1 MNQATPRKSAVRR
14 SEADRAEAQ
23 GIRIA
28 IWANVGF
35 ALAGFGFALLTGS
48 EAILLD
54 GVFSLI
60 GFLMALL
67 TARVATLVRRPSDA
81 SFPFGYLAL
90 SPFLNTVKGLIVL
103 TVCGFALVQA
113 VGALFTG
120 GRSVVVELAAVYG
133 VLMTASCAAL
143 ALVLHRLARLSGS
156 PLVQAD
162 AQNSSADALLSGAVA
177 LGFAGALMLERTS
190 YAAWTPYVDPVLVAL
205 VVVLALGLPVSM
217 IQQGLRELLM
227 MAPETRLV
235 KRAEAAIVG
244 AIEGE
249 GIERTVVRVV
259 RVGRYLTAFAY
270 VLLERDAYA
279 QVAAF
284 DALRAKAQEALD
296 AVHPDAYVDIVF
308 TTHPRWVR

>member
-1 MNQATPRKSAVRR
+1 MNPSAPRKGAVRR
-14 SEADRAEAQ
+14 SEADRAEAR

-60 GFLMALL
+60 GWLMALL

-90 SPFLNTVKGLIVL
+90 SPLLNTVKGLIVL
-103 TVCGFALVQA
+103 AVCGFALVQA
-113 VGALFTG
+113 LDALFGG
-120 GRSVVVELAAVYG
+120 GRAVVVEVAAVYG
-133 VLMTASCAAL
+133 VLMTASCAVL
-143 ALVLHRLARLSGS
+143 ALVLHHLARLSGS
-156 PLVQAD
+156 PLVEAD
-162 AQNSSADALLSGAVA
+162 AQNSSADALLSSAVA

-190 YAAWTPYVDPVLVAL
+190 FASWTPYVDPILVAL
-205 VVVLALGLPVSM
+205 VVVLALALPISM
-217 IQQGLRELLM
+217 IQQGLRELLL

-235 KRAEAAIVG
+235 KRAEAAIAG
-244 AIEGE
+244 AIEGDE
-249 GIERTVVRVV
+249 IERTVVRVV
-259 RVGRYLTAFAY
+259 RVGRYLTAFTY
-270 VLLERDAYA
+270 VLLARDAHA
-279 QVAAF
+279 PVAAF
-284 DALRAKAQEALD
+284 DALRARAQEALD